1 MVAQRRK
8 LTTREKIKQ
17 QRLKVWDLYC
27 KSRVAEALEN
37 TKDSTFKDIYNI
49 YRYSFNLW
57 GGVELVFWL
66 EALVKKFKTYDSNI
80 EPIAIF
86 PLSKRTD
93 ADAAKIQKL
102 KVIAHQMGLDVTI
115 TSNVALKP
123 ARVATPRVRL
133 PKNADTD

>member
-1 MVAQRRK
+1 MA
-8 LTTREKIKQ
+8 
-17 QRLKVWDLYC
+17 D
-27 KSRVAEALEN
+27 ALEN
-37 TKDSTFKDIYNI
+37 TKDSTFKDIYNT

-86 PLSKRTD
+86 SLSMRTD

-115 TSNVALKP
+115 TSNEALKP

-133 PKNADTD
+133 PKDVDTD

>member
-37 TKDSTFKDIYNI
+37 TKDSTFKDIYNT

-66 EALVKKFKTYDSNI
+66 AQMFVKWENWKVAVCRLVCKVSPWLFKC
-80 EPIAIF
+80 
-86 PLSKRTD
+86 
-93 ADAAKIQKL
+93 
-102 KVIAHQMGLDVTI
+102 G
-115 TSNVALKP
+115 
-123 ARVATPRVRL
+123 
-133 PKNADTD
+133 